1 MDFVVSKGDV
11 VLEDGVP
18 FLQDNFFEPSVSLL
32 TVREW
37 SVLPSAG
44 LSGYQFLEIAN
55 SISWIGLD
63 AHLFAEA
70 IIYNDFDHF

>member
-1 MDFVVSKGDV
+1 VDFVVSKGDV

-18 FLQDNFFEPSVSLL
+18 FLQDNFFE
-32 TVREW
+32 
-37 SVLPSAG
+37 PSAG